1 MVPGLNAAQYPL
13 DLTYAAM
20 AKGGGGGQQGKGK
33 GKAAGW
39 KGMGKAAGGSG
50 PGGGKG
56 MLHAKAAWLYA
67 QPRQKAPEWTCP
79 GCGTENRATR
89 AMCRECW
96 VPRPWQPTKGKGTRG
111 TAMHNAPVGAFGYG
125 PLLGNRGHNWGAT
138 SAKGGSAPPQ
148 QQGKGGGKAERASA
162 QFKGNHTGKGGTGF
176 TEVNYATGSRPKVE
190 PPPASNTH
198 TYPTTKFHLLDVD
211 EDAFDDRV
219 AQEQVDAE
227 EQQEAGQVD
236 EGFGC
241 DDRQEQSTGEDL
253 LQAAKARLWM
263 RQGILRQFKAQMGK
277 NHPQTRMAAA
287 DVEEALQKM
296 REIRGPKQWH
306 VRAREVERKAEAK
319 ERSIA
324 KRHAQIEQ
332 NRLWMQ
338 QLQQEFQVA
347 QQSLEEANDQEAREA
362 RELWDQVEAIK
373 KESSAHE
380 GRGKGAWGM
389 DDGRWTM
396 DDETWR
402 TVADLGQQLAAAQEE
417 AAARGCDDLQ
427 QMLAAAGA
435 RVAQLEANAE
445 GGHAG
450 EDEDEDVDAWED
462 EDAGDGDVPPWRRQA
477 GGGKAGRWSNAA
489 RRQGGGNEDT
499 PSAGAAAAA
508 DGSAMDWATQGT
520 ERTRAPKRGA
530 TGEARE
536 ASGETQGPSQQAR
549 EAQQLA
555 DEAAVRAAAA
565 QKEARR
571 QRALDKLR
579 GQVQVEKNAEIA
591 RRQQEAGVNVVE
603 CAQEWTP
610 QQLEQNTK
618 LIEQINKEYEE
629 RAERKLAQMSE
640 DEVLRLLEEQGW

>member
-1 MVPGLNAAQYPL
+1 M
-13 DLTYAAM
+13 
-20 AKGGGGGQQGKGK
+20 
-33 GKAAGW
+33 
-39 KGMGKAAGGSG
+39 
-50 PGGGKG
+50 
-56 MLHAKAAWLYA
+56 
-67 QPRQKAPEWTCP
+67 
-79 GCGTENRATR
+79 
-89 AMCRECW
+89 
-96 VPRPWQPTKGKGTRG
+96 
-111 TAMHNAPVGAFGYG
+111 
-125 PLLGNRGHNWGAT
+125 
-138 SAKGGSAPPQ
+138 Q
-148 QQGKGGGKAERASA
+148 QQGKGVGKTEKDSA
-162 QFKGNHTGKGGTGF
+162 LQKGNHTGKGGAGF

-190 PPPASNTH
+190 PPPAAGER
-198 TYPTTKFHLLDVD
+198 TYPITKFHLLD
-211 EDAFDDRV
+211 EDAYEDCD
-219 AQEQVDAE
+219 AQEQADVE
-227 EQQEAGQVD
+227 EQQEAGHAD
-236 EGFGC
+236 EGYEC
-241 DDRQEQSTGEDL
+241 DDQQEQSSTGEEL
-253 LQAAKARLWM
+253 LQEAKAKLWI
-263 RQGILRQFKAQMGK
+263 RQGILRQFKAQWGK

-287 DVEEALQKM
+287 DVEEALQRM

-338 QLQQEFQVA
+338 QLQQEFQA
-347 QQSLEEANDQEAREA
+347 QQQSLEEANEQEEREA
-362 RELWDQVEAIK
+362 KELWDQVEAIK
-373 KESSAHE
+373 RESSAHE
-380 GRGKGAWGM
+380 DRGKCAWG
-389 DDGRWTM
+389 M

-417 AAARGCDDLQ
+417 AAARGCADLQ

-435 RVAQLEANAE
+435 RVAQLEASAE

-450 EDEDEDVDAWED
+450 EDEDEDDEEWEG
-462 EDAGDGDVPPWRRQA
+462 EEAGDVPPWRRQA

-489 RRQGGGNEDT
+489 RRQGGGNEGT

-508 DGSAMDWATQGT
+508 DESAMDWATQGT

-536 ASGETQGPSQQAR
+536 ASRETQGPSQQAR

-640 DEVLRLLEEQGW
+640 DEVLRLLEEPGW